1 MTIHDAGLSPWE
13 GLGELLGRGAG
24 WAGDLGGEL
33 GERGRATREML
44 SYRHQEMVRARVERE
59 LSVATEIKMTVTSP
73 EISVKSRNE
82 LMM

>member
-1 MTIHDAGLSPWE
+1 M
-13 GLGELLGRGAG
+13 
-24 WAGDLGGEL
+24 